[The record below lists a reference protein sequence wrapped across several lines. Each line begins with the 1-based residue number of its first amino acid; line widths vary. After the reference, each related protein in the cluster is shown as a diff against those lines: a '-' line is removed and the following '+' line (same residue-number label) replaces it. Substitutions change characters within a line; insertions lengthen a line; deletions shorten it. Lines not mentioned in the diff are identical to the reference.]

1 MKKVLFILFQL
12 GTLVGQVSSF
22 DLFDVIVY
30 SEYYFDGIMAEVD
43 GEVKVESLPLNF
55 EMGVPANTDSVFF
68 VSGSADS
75 EAEVKHLSVLNTNNR
90 SFIQVNVLE
99 PKFRI
104 FIFYPI
110 EKNGANRSGEFN
122 LEINH
127 DIEDAHII
135 LQEPLVAENFTFS
148 EKDAETFQDQ
158 HGLNFKRIHLN
169 NFRANTNKLVSF
181 NYENP
186 SNDIS
191 INTLQG
197 MLSDNAPASALQPSQ
212 SKTPPPV
219 RHRLPL
225 WQPLV
230 VLGVVAIVVGWMF
243 HTQRKLEN
251 KGEMVTVQESSKGKF
266 CTQCGTPIEAPQK
279 FCANCGVQL

>member
-12 GTLVGQVSSF
+12 GALVGQSSSF

-43 GEVKVESLPLNF
+43 GEVKTESLPLNF

-99 PKFRI
+99 SKFRI

-169 NFRANTNKLVSF
+169 NFSANTNKSVSF

-197 MLSDNAPASALQPSQ
+197 MLSDNAPASASQPNQ
-212 SKTPPPV
+212 SKTPPV

-251 KGEMVTVQESSKGKF
+251 KGEMVTVHESGKGKF
-266 CTQCGTPIEAPQK
+266 CTQCGTPIEARQK

>member
-12 GTLVGQVSSF
+12 GALVGQSSSF

-43 GEVKVESLPLNF
+43 GEVKTESLPLNF

-75 EAEVKHLSVLNTNNR
+75 EAEVKHLSVLNTNNH
-90 SFIQVNVLE
+90 SFIQVSVLE
-99 PKFRI
+99 SKFRI

-110 EKNGANRSGEFN
+110 EKNGTNRSGEFN

-169 NFRANTNKLVSF
+169 NFRANTNKSVSF

-197 MLSDNAPASALQPSQ
+197 MLSDNAPASAPQPSQ
-212 SKTPPPV
+212 SKTPPV

-243 HTQRKLEN
+243 YTQRKLEN
-251 KGEMVTVQESSKGKF
+251 KGEMVTVHELSL
-266 CTQCGTPIEAPQK
+266 IHI
-279 FCANCGVQL
+279 

>member
-12 GTLVGQVSSF
+12 GALVGQSSSF

-43 GEVKVESLPLNF
+43 GEVKAESLPLNF

-90 SFIQVNVLE
+90 SFIQVSVLE
-99 PKFRI
+99 SKFRI

-110 EKNGANRSGEFN
+110 EKNGTNRSGEFN

-148 EKDAETFQDQ
+148 EKEAETFQDQ

-169 NFRANTNKLVSF
+169 NFRANTNKSISF
-181 NYENP
+181 NYNNP

-197 MLSDNAPASALQPSQ
+197 MLSDNSPSSAAPQPSQ
-212 SKTPPPV
+212 PKTPPI

-243 HTQRKLEN
+243 HTQRKLEH
-251 KGEMVTVQESSKGKF
+251 KSEMETVDKSGKGKF
-266 CTQCGTPIEAPQK
+266 CTQCGTRIEVHQK
-279 FCANCGVQL
+279 YCSNCGVQL

>member
-12 GTLVGQVSSF
+12 GTLVGQASSF

-99 PKFRI
+99 SKFRI

-127 DIEDAHII
+127 DIEDVHII

-169 NFRANTNKLVSF
+169 NFRANTNKSVSF

-197 MLSDNAPASALQPSQ
+197 MLSDNAPASAPQPSQ
-212 SKTPPPV
+212 SKTPPV

-251 KGEMVTVQESSKGKF
+251 KAEMVTVHESGKGKF